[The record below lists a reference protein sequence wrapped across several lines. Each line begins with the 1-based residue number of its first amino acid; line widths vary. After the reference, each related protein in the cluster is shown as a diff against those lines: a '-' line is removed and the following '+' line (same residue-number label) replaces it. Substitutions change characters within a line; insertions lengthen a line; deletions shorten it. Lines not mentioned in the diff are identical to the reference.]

1 MVKKLNL
8 YKYKKKIC
16 FDLYGVIYKTK
27 KNYYSTAQPIKS
39 NIKKIN
45 TLYDNGNYILVY
57 TARFMGRSN
66 NDPVKAKK
74 KGYSL
79 FTKLEKKN

>member
-1 MVKKLNL
+1 MVKRSNL
-8 YKYKKKIC
+8 SKIKKRIC
-16 FDLYGVIYKTK
+16 FDLDGVICKTK
-27 KNYYSTAQPIKS
+27 KNYYSAAQPIKS

-66 NDPVKAKK
+66 DDPVKAKK
-74 KGYSL
+74 KRL
-79 FTKLEKKN
+79 FSNTKTIK